1 MIQFKLN
8 EVGLYGTSVIISE
21 YSFSGNSYHVLC
33 CSWLPFYFGIPLA
46 LFLSFFFFFLSF
58 FSFVFG
64 ILKWR
69 YYMRRVAG
77 PKCRLN
83 ACFTGLQKQT

>member
-1 MIQFKLN
+1 MILFKLN

-33 CSWLPFYFGIPLA
+33 CSWLPFYFGIPPA
-46 LFLSFFFFFLSF
+46 LLLSFS

-69 YYMRRVAG
+69 CYMRRVAG

>member
-21 YSFSGNSYHVLC
+21 YSFSGNVYHVLC
-33 CSWLPFYFGIPLA
+33 CSWLPFYSGIPPA
-46 LFLSFFFFFLSF
+46 LFLSLS

-64 ILKWR
+64 LLKWR
-69 YYMRRVAG
+69 YYMRRVTG